1 MPPILLS
8 AINAVLWKPSEL
20 YFCVNPKMAL
30 SAFLSFRSPSA
41 VTRAMA
47 VFSVVDAAKA
57 FSKAAVDSGV
67 RIDTRV
73 LAAASAR

>member
-1 MPPILLS
+1 
-8 AINAVLWKPSEL
+8 
-20 YFCVNPKMAL
+20 MAL